1 MRACAIIFFIIIIFY
16 DSHDLEL
23 GEIDLGSTGH
33 LNSAEIHVDA
43 Y

>member
-1 MRACAIIFFIIIIFY
+1 MRAHKFLFIIIFY

-23 GEIDLGSTGH
+23 GEIDLGETDPYTM
-33 LNSAEIHVDA
+33 LKIHVNA